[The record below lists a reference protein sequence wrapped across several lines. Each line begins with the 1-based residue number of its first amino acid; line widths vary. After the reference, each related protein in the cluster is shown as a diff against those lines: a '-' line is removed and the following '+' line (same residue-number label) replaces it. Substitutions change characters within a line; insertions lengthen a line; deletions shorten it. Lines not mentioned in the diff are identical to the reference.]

1 MKVIKILGIEKK
13 PKSKKYIIITED
25 LNYTVSEDM
34 VIKHQLFKEKSF
46 TEDEFKQVIEDILE
60 DEYFNKVINLLSMSH
75 KSEYEIINYI
85 HTNEAKNKQYLKEV
99 QVQNIIKKLKQ
110 LDYLNDD
117 RLCDYTID
125 YYIILRQIYAT
136 IFYNNFIN
144 IFSNDDKLFTIRI
157 CYKRQS

>member
-60 DEYFNKVINLLSMSH
+60 DEYFNKVINLLSCCIFAI
-75 KSEYEIINYI
+75 KNDGLLYPPFLNYS
-85 HTNEAKNKQYLKEV
+85 L
-99 QVQNIIKKLKQ
+99 
-110 LDYLNDD
+110 
-117 RLCDYTID
+117 
-125 YYIILRQIYAT
+125 
-136 IFYNNFIN
+136 FIN
-144 IFSNDDKLFTIRI
+144 SMPRVPGP
-157 CYKRQS
+157 Q

>member
-60 DEYFNKVINLLSMSH
+60 DEYWGEKTWEKAESKIVKECVAGCLGKEKVS
-75 KSEYEIINYI
+75 
-85 HTNEAKNKQYLKEV
+85 NE
-99 QVQNIIKKLKQ
+99 
-110 LDYLNDD
+110 D
-117 RLCDYTID
+117 ID
-125 YYIILRQIYAT
+125 YM
-136 IFYNNFIN
+136 
-144 IFSNDDKLFTIRI
+144 FSASF
-157 CYKRQS
+157 